1 MPHAVPNVVVPAI
14 PPYIPIC
21 TPTREG
27 APSIAA
33 ATAAAAA
40 AAAAASGMVYP
51 APTDAELLDLDQIEN
66 DTTTSANG
74 GEDQNAVDAPDPS
87 HTGKRK
93 RGKGSRGGD
102 GKAPTKKERR
112 KAMEFEDLVL

>member
-21 TPTREG
+21 APTCEG
-27 APSIAA
+27 VPSIAEV
-33 ATAAAAA
+33 T

-74 GEDQNAVDAPDPS
+74 GGRSECC
-87 HTGKRK
+87 
-93 RGKGSRGGD
+93 
-102 GKAPTKKERR
+102 
-112 KAMEFEDLVL
+112 

>member
-21 TPTREG
+21 APTREG

-33 ATAAAAA
+33 ATAAA

-66 DTTTSANG
+66 DATTSANG
-74 GEDQNAVDAPDPS
+74 GEDQNAADAPDPS

-93 RGKGSRGGD
+93 RGKGSRGGMARHP
-102 GKAPTKKERR
+102 KRR
-112 KAMEFEDLVL
+112 KEGEPWSLKI